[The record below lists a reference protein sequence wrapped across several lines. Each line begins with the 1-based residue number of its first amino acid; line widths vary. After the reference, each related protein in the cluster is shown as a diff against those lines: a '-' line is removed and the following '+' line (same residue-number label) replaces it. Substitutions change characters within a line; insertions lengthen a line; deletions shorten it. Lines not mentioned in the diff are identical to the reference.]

1 MEGAMAF
8 SGYVLKFISGKYQG
22 GELPLDDNRE
32 YIIGRKSDIDIVI
45 VEDMVSRMHAKLVL
59 TNGQVYIQDLGSTN
73 GTFVNGERI
82 KRVRLKEGDR
92 ILVGTS
98 LFRLERGEIKKP
110 VGQAKIT
117 KGVPKEEVKE
127 PQQPQKKT
135 MLGGPSIQQG
145 TLTEIPMA
153 DLLQM
158 ITVSKKSGVLVIK
171 SQDEGKIFFR
181 NGQITYACINEN
193 HSLNPIKAIYRI
205 ITWDKGSYRFD
216 PPDNRKFVVEIDE
229 DLDVLLMEALR
240 QRDELKKISSQIPP
254 LNRSLTLNVPIT
266 PPLRDL
272 NPEQL
277 DILQLIINY
286 GQIKAV
292 MDKSPLTDIEVAKAI
307 AFMLSKGYIREA

>member
-1 MEGAMAF
+1 MAS

-22 GELPLDDNRE
+22 GEMPLDDNRE

-45 VEDMVSRMHAKLVL
+45 VEDMVSRMHAKIMLN
-59 TNGQVYIQDLGSTN
+59 NGQIYIQDLGSTN

-98 LFRLERGEIKKP
+98 LFRLERGEVKKA
-110 VGQAKIT
+110 VGQVKIN
-117 KGVPKEEVKE
+117 KAAVKE
-127 PQQPQKKT
+127 DERQQPQVQRKT
-135 MLGGPSIQQG
+135 MLGGPSINQG

-158 ITVSKKSGVLVIK
+158 ISVSKKSGVLVIK
-171 SQDEGKIFFR
+171 SQDEGKIFFKA
-181 NGQITYACINEN
+181 GQINYACINEN
-193 HSLNPIKAIYRI
+193 HQLNPVKAIYRI

-216 PPDNRKFVVEIDE
+216 PPDNRKFVIEIDE

-240 QRDELKKISSQIPP
+240 QRDELKKLAGQIPP
-254 LNRSLTLNVPIT
+254 PNRSLTLNTPIS
-266 PPLRDL
+266 PPLKEL
-272 NPEQL
+272 KPEHL

-292 MDKSPLTDIEVAKAI
+292 MDKSPLTDIEVSKAI

>member
-1 MEGAMAF
+1 MAF
-8 SGYVLKFISGKYQG
+8 SGYILKFISGKYQG

-45 VEDMVSRMHAKLVL
+45 VEDMVSRMHAKLIL
-59 TNGQVYIQDLGSTN
+59 SNGQVYIQDLGSTN

-110 VGQAKIT
+110 VGQVKVT
-117 KGVPKEEVKE
+117 KAVPREEE
-127 PQQPQKKT
+127 RQPQPVQKKT
-135 MLGGPSIQQG
+135 IMGGPSINQG
-145 TLTEIPMA
+145 TLGEIPIA

-171 SQDEGKIFFR
+171 GQDEGKIFFR
-181 NGQITYACINEN
+181 NGQIKYACINEN
-193 HSLNPIKAIYRI
+193 HSLNPVKAIYRI

-240 QRDELKKISSQIPP
+240 QRDEMKKLSGQIPP
-254 LNRSLTLNVPIT
+254 LNRSLTLNT
-266 PPLRDL
+266 PLSSPLRDL
-272 NPEQL
+272 KPEQL

-292 MDKSPLTDIEVAKAI
+292 MDKSPLSDIDVAKNI
-307 AFMLSKGYIREA
+307 VFLITNGYVREA